1 MSISRNMTKNFR
13 IFLQAGNEYRII
25 PFQNRKLLLD
35 RLQKIVYNTGN
46 DNGTA
51 FIVTDG
57 LKPDSDNC

>member
-25 PFQNRKLLLD
+25 PFPNRKLLLD

-46 DNGTA
+46 GTA

-57 LKPDSDNC
+57 LKPDADTY